1 MNYKFSQDKIE
12 KETNKILFLGKIYNL
27 FFCIAIVLFLFL
39 LFSRPENK
47 SLIYFF
53 FCSIVSLTFYI
64 FYSVRDRKLF
74 VFENDKQYIE
84 IKHLNIFRDLKEESK
99 EKYIKTK

>member
-1 MNYKFSQDKIE
+1 MNYKLSQEKVE
-12 KETNKILFLGKIYNL
+12 KEVNKILLLGKIYNL

-53 FCSIVSLTFYI
+53 FCFTISVTFYI
-64 FYSVRDRKLF
+64 FYSVRDRELF
-74 VFENDKQYIE
+74 VFENDKQYI
-84 IKHLNIFRDLKEESK
+84 KVKYLNIFRDLKDESK